1 MFRDEK
7 GLEVEYREKMRGG
20 DGTVAIRHLFPK
32 DELGPH
38 CRMMARITL
47 PPGASIGPHDHTGER
62 ELYHIIRGKACL
74 EENGKTYTMV
84 PGDSSITG
92 GGGVHA
98 LRNIGDEPLEL
109 LAVIVLD

>member
-84 PGDSSITG
+84 PVILPSPEEEGFMPCAIS
-92 GGGVHA
+92 
-98 LRNIGDEPLEL
+98 DEPLSYSR
-109 LAVIVLD
+109 